1 MHIYRHS
8 ATTARPSSSEADGRA
23 DTSVSERPS
32 YARAKKSLGQNFLV
46 DPNLQRKIVRALE
59 VGPGDEVLEIGP
71 GQGALT
77 SHLVERAGR
86 VVAVELDDDL
96 ASILVSRYVD
106 EPSVEIVHGDVL
118 KVPLDEH
125 LHRPDETLVI
135 GNIPYNI
142 TTPIIFR
149 LLQRPRPRRIILMIQ
164 EEVADRIVA
173 PVGSKAYGALSV
185 GIRSVAKVEKLFRV
199 RRGAFRPV
207 PGVDSAII
215 RITPLVPAPL
225 EAAEE
230 EALRRLV
237 RAAFQWRRKQLRK
250 ILRDHPDLEVAEP
263 RLESA
268 VDQAGIEIMDRPERL
283 APEDF
288 IRLSFALALTK
299 RP

>member
-1 MHIYRHS
+1 
-8 ATTARPSSSEADGRA
+8 
-23 DTSVSERPS
+23 VSQQPS

-77 SHLVERAGR
+77 SHLVEKAGR

-149 LLQRPRPRRIILMIQ
+149 LLQRPRPRRIVLMIQ
-164 EEVADRIVA
+164 GEVADRIVA

-215 RITPLVPAPL
+215 RITPFLPAPL

-237 RAAFQWRRKQLRK
+237 RAAFQWRRKQLGK

-299 RP
+299 RL